1 MVSKIQKIY
10 VKELPVSYEQLMSA
24 WMAPRLRE
32 PWAQWADSWV
42 VSFLMK
48 KMKIKYKLI
57 RRNK

>member
-48 KMKIKYKLI
+48 KSKV
-57 RRNK
+57 NKN

>member
-24 WMAPRLRE
+24 WMGPRLRE

-48 KMKIKYKLI
+48 KNENKIQINTQK
-57 RRNK
+57 